1 MESENLEKLK
11 KKLYQKDQEFPERAE
26 RESFR
31 QKNIDAETHWKKN
44 ETEIKKED
52 AEILVDYKKSM
63 FKRFKAVFYF
73 VIAFLVLASALIG
86 YIFYSGSNTVSSS
99 NISIDA
105 NGPIYVDG
113 GQSARF
119 NFTVRNQNSVALE
132 DADLIFDFP
141 ANTSSS
147 DGLALARS
155 RFHLDRIESG
165 AAINKSLDIVFFG
178 IENEEKKISANLEYR
193 LAGSNATF
201 VKSKDYFTK
210 ISKAPIGLSLSAP
223 KDAVSGQKI
232 IIKVAVISNAESI
245 AKNLKVEMKYPTGF
259 KFSNAEPIPSKGSNV
274 WTIGDLGPSQ
284 KSNITI
290 EGTLEGENSEERV
303 FSASVGS
310 YGDSG
315 EMKPFGTASEKIV
328 IKKSPLNLAVLINGE
343 ENPSG
348 VFYAGE
354 MIRVDLKWTNNLSSS
369 IKNTQIELEI
379 KGEAYDQR
387 SVSVA
392 RGAYRSYD
400 NKAVWSPSSLSD
412 LASIASGSSG
422 RAQLGFSVKNPL
434 PIYKQGDK
442 NFSISVE
449 AKIVGM
455 GTSDNFEN
463 KKIDDSVK
471 KEIKIGSNLQ
481 TVGKVLHYSGAFK
494 NTGNVPPKVGG
505 DTFYTIVWSLANN
518 VNDLTDTKIT
528 ASLPPYVN
536 KETLVAPEGSDLQFD
551 EKNATIVWTAGDV
564 PAGTGIIMPAKEVS
578 FQISFTPNLTQVGES
593 PILIN
598 TASISAVDFFTGEGI
613 SAEIPAL
620 TTRLIDDPQSKGNDD
635 KVRE

>member
-1 MESENLEKLK
+1 LEKLK

-31 QKNIDAETHWKKN
+31 QKNTDAETHWKKN
-44 ETEIKKED
+44 EIETKKED
-52 AEILVDYKKSM
+52 AEILIANNKSI
-63 FKRFKAVFYF
+63 FKSFKAVFYF
-73 VIAFLVLASALIG
+73 VIIFLVLASALIG
-86 YIFYSGSNTVSSS
+86 YILYSGSNTVSSS

-113 GQSARF
+113 GQPARF
-119 NFTVRNQNSVALE
+119 NFTIRNQNSVALE

-147 DGLALARS
+147 DGLALTRS

-165 AAINKSLDIVFFG
+165 EAINKSLDIVFFG

-193 LAGSNATF
+193 LVGSNATF

-232 IIKVAVISNAESI
+232 TINIAVISNAESI

-259 KFSNAEPIPSKGSNV
+259 KFINAEPAPSKGNNI

-284 KSNITI
+284 KGNII
-290 EGTLEGENSEERV
+290 VEGTLEGENSEERV

-310 YGDSG
+310 YGDNG
-315 EMKPFGTASEKIV
+315 EMRPFGTASEKIV
-328 IKKSPLNLAVLINGE
+328 IKKSPLNLAILINGE

-354 MIRVDLKWTNNLSSS
+354 MIRVDLRWTNNLSSS
-369 IKNTQIELEI
+369 IKNAQIELEI
-379 KGEAYDQR
+379 NGEAYDQR

-400 NKAVWSPSSLSD
+400 NKAVWNPSSLSE
-412 LASIASGSSG
+412 LASVASGSSG
-422 RAQLGFSVKNPL
+422 RAQLGFSIKNPL

-449 AKIVGM
+449 AKIVGV

-481 TVGKVLHYSGAFK
+481 AVGKVLYYSGAFK
-494 NTGNVPPKVGG
+494 NTGVVPPKVGG
-505 DTFYTIVWSLANN
+505 ETFYTVVWSLANN
-518 VNDLTDTKIT
+518 ANDLMDTKII
-528 ASLPPYVN
+528 ASLPPYVS
-536 KETLVAPEGSDLQFD
+536 KENLVVPEDSDLQFD
-551 EKNATIVWTAGDV
+551 EKNATIIWNTGDV
-564 PAGTGIIMPAKEVS
+564 TAGTGIIMPAKEVS

-598 TASISAVDFFTGEGI
+598 TANVSATDSFTGERI
-613 SAEIPAL
+613 SAEISAL